1 MKTVMVIPTY
11 WGRESDVEWQEG
23 DAVYDHATPL
33 DTEGMLARALK
44 SLGVLKDRDFQLV
57 VLACAT
63 AEDIEAEVEVKVR
76 HIVGQTHPG
85 VETFVFSHSHLRT
98 VRGMLEEA
106 GQEEYATLLSLR
118 GYSNI
123 RNVCLFVP
131 LVMGAEVV
139 VLIDDDEV
147 FEDPDF
153 MHKAREFIGGRFLGT
168 TIDGIAGYYLNEDGE
183 YYDQVEK
190 EPWMTYWDRFGS
202 KAEAFDEIIG
212 VEKPRL
218 KYTPFAFGGCM
229 IIHRNLFRV
238 VPFDPR
244 ITRGEDTDYVI
255 NARMFGF
262 NFFLDNR
269 LVISHRPPPK
279 THPVWQR
286 FREDIYRLLYDRSK
300 IVSQEKR
307 PNMVLVEPE
316 DFDPYPGAFLKDDLE
331 DKILKTNLIL
341 ALDYLADDDVESCKE
356 TLQNIWLARTDA
368 VPKDNTFL
376 NYLALQERWRDLC
389 SYVEERNEVRA
400 QMLDVV
406 HYRGGI
412 YYEEERQRKAYLKA
426 LYAREQEPV
435 SPDELAQLEFFADLM
450 NEELEVLS
458 RICEVRF
465 YTEDE
470 VVFEEGQVG
479 NTLYIV
485 RSGSVRVVRGNRF
498 EEVVLAR
505 VREGEQLG
513 ELSLITDA
521 PHMATIVADEP
532 TQIITIRKEAFFR
545 VLDANDSIARKLLL
559 KLAKT
564 LGARLKGTHERY
576 LSLKERAET
585 DVYTLL

>member
-1 MKTVMVIPTY
+1 MKTMMIIPTY
-11 WGRESDVEWQEG
+11 WGRESDVGWQEG

-33 DTEGMLARALK
+33 DTEGTLARALK
-44 SLGVLKDRDFQLV
+44 SLQVLEDRDFQLV
-57 VLACAT
+57 ILACAT
-63 AEDIEAEVEVKVR
+63 GEAIEDEVEAKVR
-76 HIVGQTHPG
+76 GIVNQTCPG
-85 VETFVFSHSHLRT
+85 VETFIFSHSHLRA
-98 VRGMLEEA
+98 VQKVLEEA
-106 GQEEYATLLSLR
+106 GQGEYAALLSLQ

-123 RNVCLFVP
+123 RNMGLFVP

-153 MHKAREFIGGRFLGT
+153 MRKAREFIGGRLLGT
-168 TIDGIAGYYLNEDGE
+168 TIDGVAGYYLNEDGD
-183 YYDQVEK
+183 YYDKVRK

-218 KYTPFAFGGCM
+218 KCTPFAFGGCM
-229 IIHRNLFRV
+229 VIHRNLFRV

-262 NFFLDNR
+262 NFFLDNQ
-269 LVISHRPPPK
+269 LAIKHLPPPK
-279 THPVWQR
+279 AHPIWQR

-341 ALDYLADDDVESCKE
+341 ALDYLADNDVQACRE

-376 NYLALQERWRDLC
+376 NYLALQARWRDLC
-389 SYVEERNEVRA
+389 RYIEKEDKVKA
-400 QMLDVV
+400 QMLDIIR
-406 HYRGGI
+406 RGGI
-412 YYEEERQRKAYLKA
+412 YYEEEQRQKARLKE
-426 LYAREQEPV
+426 LYARGREPV
-435 SPDELAQLEFFADLM
+435 TPDELAQLEFFADLTM
-450 NEELEVLS
+450 EELEVLS
-458 RICEVRF
+458 RICDVGF

-470 VVFEEGQVG
+470 VILNEGQIG

-485 RSGSVRVVRGNRF
+485 RSGSVRVVKGAPF

-505 VREGEQLG
+505 VSKGEQLG
-513 ELSLITDA
+513 ELSLIADT
-521 PHMATIVADEP
+521 PHMATVVADEP
-532 TQIITIRKEAFFR
+532 ARIITIEKEAFFK
-545 VLDANDSIARKLLL
+545 VLDANGQIARKLLL
-559 KLAKT
+559 RLAKT
-564 LGARLKGTHERY
+564 LGERLKETHERH
-576 LSLKERAET
+576 LSLKTRAEM
-585 DVYTLL
+585 DVYMLL

>member
-1 MKTVMVIPTY
+1 MKTVMTIPTY
-11 WGRESDVEWQEG
+11 WGRESKVGWQEG

-33 DTEGMLARALK
+33 DTEGTLARVLK
-44 SLGVLKDRDFQLV
+44 SMEILKDRDFQLM

-63 AEDIEAEVEVKVR
+63 AEDIAAEVEAKVR
-76 HIVGQTHPG
+76 SIVSQAHPG
-85 VETFVFSHSHLRT
+85 VETFLFAHSHLRAIQE
-98 VRGMLEEA
+98 VLEKA
-106 GQEEYATLLSLR
+106 GQKEFAALLSLQ

-139 VLIDDDEV
+139 VFIDDDEV

-153 MHKAREFIGGRFLGT
+153 MRKAREFIGGRFLGT
-168 TIDGIAGYYLNEDGE
+168 TIDGVAGYYLNEDGD
-183 YYDQVEK
+183 YYDKVRK

-218 KYTPFAFGGCM
+218 KRTPFAFGGCM
-229 IIHRNLFRV
+229 VIHRNLFRV

-262 NFFLDNR
+262 NFFLDNQ
-269 LVISHRPPPK
+269 LAIKHLPPPK
-279 THPVWQR
+279 THPVWKR

-300 IVSQEKR
+300 ITSQEKR

-341 ALDYLADDDVESCKE
+341 ALDYLTNNDVEACRE

-368 VPKDNTFL
+368 VPQDNTFL

-389 SYVEERNEVRA
+389 HYVEEDDETRSRI
-400 QMLDVV
+400 LDFIR
-406 HYRGGI
+406 RGGI
-412 YYEEERQRKAYLKA
+412 YYEEEQRQKARLKE
-426 LYAREQEPV
+426 LYARELASV
-435 SPDELAQLEFFADLM
+435 TPDELAQLEFFSDLTK
-450 NEELEVLS
+450 EELEILS

-470 VVFEEGQVG
+470 IVFEEGEVD

-485 RSGSVRVVRGNRF
+485 RSGSVRVIRRDHL
-498 EEVVLAR
+498 EEIVLA
-505 VREGEQLG
+505 ELSKGQHLG
-513 ELSLITDA
+513 ELSLIADTA
-521 PHMATIVADEP
+521 HTATVIANEP
-532 TQIITIRKEAFFR
+532 TQIIVIRKEAFFE
-545 VLDANDSIARKLLL
+545 VLDVNAQIAKKLLL

-564 LGARLKGTHERY
+564 LGERLRETNERY
-576 LSLKERAET
+576 LSLKERAEM
-585 DVYTLL
+585 DVYMLL